1 MSAAAVLDTS
11 VFVAVEQGRGLARS
25 LPDQVGVSVVTL
37 AELELGVLMA
47 RDADVRALR
56 LATLLRVREQAA
68 GLPIDERVSSAYAR
82 LAAGELSA
90 GRKPRVNDTWIAATA
105 VVHGA
110 EVWTQDADFT
120 AFDALDIVR
129 V

>member
-1 MSAAAVLDTS
+1 VSTAILDTS
-11 VFVAVEQGRGLARS
+11 VFIAVEQQRDLARP
-25 LPDQVGVSVVTL
+25 LPEQVGVSVITL

-47 RDADVRALR
+47 RDADVRATR
-56 LATLLRVREQAA
+56 LATLTRVREQAA
-68 GLPIDERVSSAYAR
+68 GLAIDDRVSSAYAR

-105 VVHGA
+105 LVHGA
-110 EVWTQDADFT
+110 GVWTQDADFT
-120 AFDALDIVR
+120 AFGAVEIVR